1 MSRLLAFIKK
11 SLWQENRLQQS
22 EHLQR
27 YSDLH
32 TELQQL
38 RSRVD
43 FLENRLTNYYTDR
56 WNALYRVADYLVNAE
71 LDGDYAEFGV
81 YKGTTFGFAA
91 SLFQVLFPKMRFLSF
106 DSFEGLPVPEG
117 VDRLQD
123 GFSSGFFGGQFAA
136 TEDEF
141 RSNVLTAA
149 PQLAPERLIITKGW
163 FDQTL
168 TRETGRNIQL
178 NKLAC
183 IWIDCD
189 LYESTVPVLRFIT
202 PYLSVGTV
210 ILFDEWRSFRNLP
223 DYGEQRACR
232 EWLEANPGLT
242 LTEAISYGFQG
253 LVFTV
258 ASLPD
263 AME

>member
-1 MSRLLAFIKK
+1 MSRLLAFIRR
-11 SLWQENRLQQS
+11 SLRQENSLQQS
-22 EHLQR
+22 ENLQR
-27 YSDLH
+27 YHDLQ

-38 RSRVD
+38 RPRVE
-43 FLENRLTNYYTDR
+43 FLEHRLTNYYTDR
-56 WNALYRVADYLVNAE
+56 WNVLYRAADYMVNAE
-71 LDGDYAEFGV
+71 LEGDYAEFGV

-91 SLFQVLFPKMRFLSF
+91 SLFQVLFPKMRFLAF
-106 DSFEGLPVPEG
+106 DSFEGLPELKG
-117 VDRLQD
+117 IDYRQD
-123 GFSSGFFGGQFAA
+123 GFSSGFFKGQFAA

-141 RSNVLTAA
+141 RNNILNSL
-149 PQLAPERLIITKGW
+149 PQLAPERLIITKVW

-168 TRETGRNIQL
+168 THETARNIQL
-178 NKLAC
+178 NRLAC

-189 LYESTVPVLRFIT
+189 LYESAVPVLKFIT

-210 ILFDEWRSFRNLP
+210 ILFDEWRGFRNLP

-242 LTEAISYGFQG
+242 LNEAISYGFQG

-258 ASLPD
+258 ASLPH
-263 AME
+263 AVE